1 MTRTGVIFYTIPPFK
16 TEGEVD
22 QRRLRGGRLSSLFC
36 CGAALGTSR
45 GWLAAAGALKL
56 RETKSPHKAGHGGW
70 RQDFFLLF
78 RRRANGGRKELARG
92 NQSNHF
98 QGCSGRHTDGQG
110 CRQST
115 KSRAQSTSSS
125 RANHSQS
132 CQRIHLVHQTKILM
146 PSLFCPLS
154 RHNVAHVL
162 AQCVSHLA
170 ALLRATQACRYK
182 DLRGISCPTPP
193 LKLW

>member
-1 MTRTGVIFYTIPPFK
+1 M
-16 TEGEVD
+16 D
-22 QRRLRGGRLSSLFC
+22 QRRLRERGGERLSSLFC
-36 CGAALGTSR
+36 CGAAPGTSR
-45 GWLAAAGALKL
+45 GRLAAAGALKL

-78 RRRANGGRKELARG
+78 RRRAKGGKELARG

-110 CRQST
+110 CREST
-115 KSRAQSTSSS
+115 NSRAQSTSSS
-125 RANHSQS
+125 PANHSRS
-132 CQRIHLVHQTKILM
+132 CQRIHVVHQTKILM

-154 RHNVAHVL
+154 HH
-162 AQCVSHLA
+162 
-170 ALLRATQACRYK
+170 K
-182 DLRGISCPTPP
+182 GILCPIPP